1 MAMNCLETEPML
13 KLLAEVIAACE
24 SRSARIR
31 DPCQTTTPR
40 SATAAEHPGASS
52 RPTS

>member
-1 MAMNCLETEPML
+1 MAVNCLEIEAMS
-13 KLLAEVIAACE
+13 KLVSEVIAVCD
-24 SRSARIR
+24 SRSARPR